1 MFSKLNPVT
10 QKPSGGVA
18 KRGCRINVQSFS
30 HGVCQI
36 NNFEDYFRISFRLK
50 VEFQHVLVLC
60 VFSFGGIS
68 HLKDDNNPHWSQQ
81 QEQKLGGLEIA
92 GPVLYHRRLFE
103 FHHTV
108 LPLLL
113 MSWLALLSGGI
124 SSLKRSCCTRS
135 VCRNRLQTARRWFLL
150 LTGKCYVCL
159 SGRPT
164 TTSTF

>member
-18 KRGCRINVQSFS
+18 KRGCWIILQSFS
-30 HGVCQI
+30 HWVCKI

-50 VEFQHVLVLC
+50 VEFQYVLVFC
-60 VFSFGGIS
+60 VFSCGGIS

-81 QEQKLGGLEIA
+81 QEQKLGGLAIA
-92 GPVLYHRRLFE
+92 GPVLYHRGLFE

-108 LPLLL
+108 LLLQL

-124 SSLKRSCCTRS
+124 SSLKRSCCTLT
-135 VCRNRLQTARRWFLL
+135 VCRNRLQTAWRWFLL
-150 LTGKCYVCL
+150 LTEKCYVCV
-159 SGRPT
+159 SGCPT